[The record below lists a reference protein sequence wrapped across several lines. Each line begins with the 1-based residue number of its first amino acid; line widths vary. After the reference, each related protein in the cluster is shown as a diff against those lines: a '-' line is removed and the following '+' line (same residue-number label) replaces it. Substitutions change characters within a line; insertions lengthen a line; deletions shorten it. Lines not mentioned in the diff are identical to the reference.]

1 MKTKLEIFSERAS
14 DYWIAEDSRLPGMHK
29 FMFPF
34 MPGAV
39 ENFDLEGFD
48 VVLSSSSAYVHGVVT
63 NLDTTHIC
71 YYHSPMR
78 YAWDYT
84 HEYLKEQ
91 NLGAIGD
98 FLFRI

>member
-1 MKTKLEIFSERAS
+1 
-14 DYWIAEDSRLPGMHK
+14 
-29 FMFPF
+29 

-71 YYHSPMR
+71 YYHSQCDM
-78 YAWDYT
+78 
-84 HEYLKEQ
+84 
-91 NLGAIGD
+91 LGII
-98 FLFRI
+98 LMNI